1 MRATFSP
8 LLALSLSLVSA
19 TVLVACGGAAKGP
32 PVCAPSMNRGAVVWQ
47 GDALGADMQGTRQ
60 KAFANALSEGLS
72 PLGVKVKGDVKIQQR
87 QQTKIGPGGKAV
99 TTGVDSVES
108 NQTIKLDEVEVRSFK
123 VTYCRPANKGQT
135 IRAVVTLPG
144 SEFNRIK
151 RMKTGRTLVV
161 LDCKSEPDGACSND
175 LAAGLR
181 KAADQ
186 AHLSVSDVIKPPKDI
201 SGRNGQDL
209 LRLGAS
215 KGAAYVLWVELSGR
229 FKVKEDD
236 VLYAFADGWA
246 GMTETSDGKSLRSVS
261 LDPAVKGAVYE
272 QVGAQKN
279 APVDAT
285 RESLRGAV
293 RELSDQ
299 IRWWKKPTP

>member
-1 MRATFSP
+1 MTTASTCPASILRMVAALT
-8 LLALSLSLVSA
+8 ALS
-19 TVLVACGGAAKGP
+19 ACSGAKGGP
-32 PVCAPSMNRGAVVWQ
+32 PPCTAAMKRGAVVWQ
-47 GDALGADMQGTRQ
+47 GDAMGADMQGTRQ

-87 QQTKIGPGGKAV
+87 QQTKVGPNGKAV
-99 TTGVDSVES
+99 TTGLDSVES
-108 NQTIKLDEVEVRSFK
+108 NQTIKLEEVEVRSFK
-123 VTYCRPANKGQT
+123 VTYCRPPDKDQT

-144 SEFNRIK
+144 AEFNRIK
-151 RMKTGRTLVV
+151 RVKTGRTLLV
-161 LDCKSEPDGACSND
+161 LDCKSEPEGACSSD

-186 AHLSVSDVIKPPKDI
+186 AKLSVSDVIKPPAGI
-201 SGRNGQDL
+201 SGRSGQDL
-209 LRLGAS
+209 LRLGAE

-229 FKVKEDD
+229 FKVKEED

-246 GMTETSDGKSLRSVS
+246 GMTETSDGKSLRSIT
-261 LDPAVKGAVYE
+261 LDPAVKGAVYD

-279 APVDAT
+279 GPVDAT
-285 RESLRGAV
+285 RESLRNAV

-299 IRWWKKPTP
+299 LRWWKKPAP